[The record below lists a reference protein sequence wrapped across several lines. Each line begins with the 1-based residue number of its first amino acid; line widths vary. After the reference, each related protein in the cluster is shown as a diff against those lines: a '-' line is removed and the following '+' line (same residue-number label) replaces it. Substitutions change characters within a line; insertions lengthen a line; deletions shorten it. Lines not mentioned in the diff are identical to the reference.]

1 MFHFANG
8 IANWLANSL
17 ENVGVTVTG
26 ERRQDIGEKLDF
38 SLGSDDEHDDDSD
51 SDESIESSELDSKL
65 TCSVVTNFR

>member
-17 ENVGVTVTG
+17 ENIGVTVTG

-38 SLGSDDEHDDDSD
+38 SLGSDDEDDGDD
-51 SDESIESSELDSKL
+51 SDESIESSELNSKL
-65 TCSVVTNFR
+65 SCSLVTNFR